1 MKTNGQIN
9 KDKEDDN
16 VVDQIN
22 AVNNMVKKLDDLGGH
37 GVASKNLKKLTET
50 LPPFTLP
57 PTRKDVSKVC
67 LWRAVVVNLGWLYP
81 ALIDG
86 CCLDS
91 LFGRCRIACIL
102 SVRFSPRVEECARRD
117 RCTITSS

>member
-37 GVASKNLKKLTET
+37 GVASKNLKKLSET

-67 LWRAVVVNLGWLYP
+67 LR
-81 ALIDG
+81 
-86 CCLDS
+86 
-91 LFGRCRIACIL
+91 RCRRKPAMAL
-102 SVRFSPRVEECARRD
+102 SSLNRRLLP
-117 RCTITSS
+117 